1 MHARV
6 CQALRPSDIIEQI
19 WIRDVVD
26 LVWEVFRLRRL
37 RANLMAAAA
46 YQGMLQI
53 LEPLFDAPGSFA
65 KSWARREE
73 SAVQRVEAALAKAG
87 LTMDAVAAASF
98 SARIGDFERLDR
110 LMTAAEG
117 RRNAAL
123 HELERHRAGFALRL
137 RRTLQDVEDAE
148 FKVISPVEPVRRGGG
163 MTSARKAE
171 ANRRNARVSTGP
183 KTSAGKTRVAQNAR
197 RHGLKLPALCDPAW
211 SGEIEALAREIAGAD
226 AGARTPRA
234 RATDRRRADRRR
246 ACAARTPGPLSQKP
260 ERNPMRPHGSRR
272 WNATSGAPGR
282 GASSRSAISTM
293 RADHHDMGCR
303 PAFWPEQSQLEKPQA
318 AQELSP
324 KLLTF
329 DPMRPT
335 MDQRE
340 PPHIPAL
347 RQLMHNAP
355 RTRRAPSLPFGDSSR
370 TLARCHIAGVGDTSK
385 TRVE

>member
-1 MHARV
+1 MTQAVDFPTPTGALAAQITTFAGPPALIAGESPADYDELHARV
-6 CQALRPSDIIEQI
+6 YQALRPSDIIEQI

-65 KSWARREE
+65 KRWARREE

-148 FKVISPVEPVRRGGG
+148 FKVISPVEPVGG
-163 MTSARKAE
+163 E
-171 ANRRNARVSTGP
+171 AA
-183 KTSAGKTRVAQNAR
+183 
-197 RHGLKLPALCDPAW
+197 
-211 SGEIEALAREIAGAD
+211 
-226 AGARTPRA
+226 
-234 RATDRRRADRRR
+234 
-246 ACAARTPGPLSQKP
+246 
-260 ERNPMRPHGSRR
+260 
-272 WNATSGAPGR
+272 
-282 GASSRSAISTM
+282 
-293 RADHHDMGCR
+293 
-303 PAFWPEQSQLEKPQA
+303 
-318 AQELSP
+318 
-324 KLLTF
+324 
-329 DPMRPT
+329 
-335 MDQRE
+335 
-340 PPHIPAL
+340 
-347 RQLMHNAP
+347 
-355 RTRRAPSLPFGDSSR
+355 
-370 TLARCHIAGVGDTSK
+370 
-385 TRVE
+385 